1 MPSESKIRMEIVRF
15 GRLMAER
22 GLTFATGGNISARLD
37 EESIL
42 ITPSGARKGEMRGE
56 DLIIMN
62 LRDGSFVGDRKPS
75 IEAPLHAAFYSR
87 TGVNAVMHGHPP
99 FCTTLA
105 LVGQPLKTALTP
117 EGVMVLGAVP
127 LVPYRTPGT
136 KQLADT
142 LASAGGDGRGYLMEK
157 HGALT
162 LGKDLV
168 EAFNRLE
175 EMEFIASIQVRGQIL
190 GGVEELPPKEVKK
203 ILRI

>member
-1 MPSESKIRMEIVRF
+1 MPSESKIRMEMVRF
-15 GRLMAER
+15 GRLMADR

-42 ITPSGARKGEMRGE
+42 ITPSGVRKGEMRGE
-56 DLIIMN
+56 DLIIIS
-62 LRDGSFVGDRKPS
+62 LRDGSIVGDRKPS
-75 IEAPLHAAFYSR
+75 IEASLHTAFYSR
-87 TGVNAVMHGHPP
+87 GEVNAVMHGHPP

-105 LVGQPLKTALTP
+105 LLGQPLKTALTP
-117 EGVMVLGAVP
+117 EGVMVLGIVP

-136 KQLADT
+136 RELAEA

-162 LGKDLV
+162 LGKDLE

-175 EMEFIASIQVRGQIL
+175 EMEFIASIQVRGQSL
-190 GGVEELPPKEVKK
+190 GEVEELPSKEVRK